1 MIIGEGGE
9 GPAASLEGGLSGDVP
24 RFVRHIFVCVNER
37 PPGNPKGCCSDKGSV
52 AIRDRF
58 KQELH
63 KRGLRRQVRAN
74 QAGCLDMCERGP
86 TVVVYPE
93 QVWYG
98 GVRLEDVDEIIERHI
113 IGGEPVERLR
123 VPDSY
128 FERGE
133 KSGDSSS

>member
-1 MIIGEGGE
+1 
-9 GPAASLEGGLSGDVP
+9 
-24 RFVRHIFVCVNER
+24 
-37 PPGNPKGCCSDKGSV
+37 V

-63 KRGLRRQVRAN
+63 KRGLRRSVRAN

-98 GVRLEDVDEIIERHI
+98 GVRLEDVEEIIDRHI
-113 IGGEPVERLR
+113 VGGEPVERLR
-123 VPDSY
+123 VPDGY
-128 FERGE
+128 FDRGE
-133 KSGDSSS
+133 KNGERS